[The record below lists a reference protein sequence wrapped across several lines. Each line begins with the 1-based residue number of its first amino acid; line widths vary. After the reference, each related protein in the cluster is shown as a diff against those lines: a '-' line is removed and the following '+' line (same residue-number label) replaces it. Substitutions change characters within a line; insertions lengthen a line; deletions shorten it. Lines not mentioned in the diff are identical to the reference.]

1 MGNMPGPEH
10 KPNGEPTRLL
20 LSLNA
25 WGASSKSDAKKKA
38 AAMGSVNKGL
48 PSALASNGV
57 VRSKSLAYGLHAT
70 GRVVANQ
77 EGRELARGMAKLGPA
92 EQKIVRRMAV
102 KPIKPDTDDI
112 KTLKAS
118 LKSGKKGRKQALD
131 ISRFAGVRP
140 SSSYKA
146 SGVGKAAAMGSVD
159 KGLPSALRNANRGLS
174 SPGYTRNRLSANWWG
189 NRASKEIAIKKIP
202 VIQESGV
209 DMRRK
214 IASIKSSKNM
224 GKDYKYLA
232 RKDLWRTPVQSSYKK
247 SGVGKSM
254 EYSVD
259 MNSVNKSLVSRGSAH
274 MGAALEWKPITQ
286 ATPRELRSIK
296 NKNYGSFTDQAR
308 ERDLDV
314 FREKVKRRAER
325 SATGAKTS
333 PLKARTQAAQDE
345 RFERGYGK
353 SGQSSVAGKLRGG
366 SGNRTTAVDFPV
378 GHPDRLQKNQSR
390 FGGASAVGKSFVEK
404 ADKVH
409 YADKLIAEVA
419 NLAGQIN
426 QKAPEL
432 AYRKGVRT
440 GMRHNAKVLI
450 PIGAAGG
457 SAVTAAGMTAHNNRK
472 QKPMPVVVVKAD
484 EVAYDQMGQPVQQ
497 KKRNPLSEMSGNAK
511 LGAAG
516 AGIGLVGAKRM
527 AFAGTLP
534 SQLKSQSEGAAQK
547 VAFQERLANDQL
559 KRVQSATQIKN
570 PFTRR
575 KQVNLN
581 QYYSDKAQGSL
592 ANARANQIQADN
604 ALKAAPAKR
613 AAHLKS
619 GGALVATG
627 AAMGGLAAY
636 NNAKERKLKGRVK

>member
-25 WGASSKSDAKKKA
+25 WGASSKADAKSKA
-38 AAMGSVNKGL
+38 ASMSVNKGL
-48 PSALASNGV
+48 SPAITLDSIS
-57 VRSKSLAYGLHAT
+57 RSKSLAYGMHAM
-70 GRVVANQ
+70 GRLGANW
-77 EGRELARGMAKLGPA
+77 EGKTLARGMAKLDPSD
-92 EQKIVRRMAV
+92 QKIVRRMAV
-102 KPIKPDTDDI
+102 KPVKPDTDDI

-118 LKSGKKGRKQALD
+118 LRSGKKGRKQARDL
-131 ISRFAGVRP
+131 SGFANLNP

-159 KGLPSALRNANRGLS
+159 KGLPSALRNPNRGLS

-224 GKDYKYLA
+224 GKDHKYDA

-259 MNSVNKSLVSRGSAH
+259 MN
-274 MGAALEWKPITQ
+274 
-286 ATPRELRSIK
+286 
-296 NKNYGSFTDQAR
+296 
-308 ERDLDV
+308 
-314 FREKVKRRAER
+314 
-325 SATGAKTS
+325 
-333 PLKARTQAAQDE
+333 
-345 RFERGYGK
+345 
-353 SGQSSVAGKLRGG
+353 
-366 SGNRTTAVDFPV
+366 
-378 GHPDRLQKNQSR
+378 QSR

-404 ADKVH
+404 ADKAH
-409 YADKLIAEVA
+409 YADKLLTDVER
-419 NLAGQIN
+419 LAREIN
-426 QKAPEL
+426 AKAPEK
-432 AYRKGVRT
+432 AYKQGVRH
-440 GMRHNAKVLI
+440 GMRHNAKVLV
-450 PIGAAGG
+450 PLGAVGG
-457 SAVTAAGMTAHNNRK
+457 SAATAAGMSAHYRRRREPIN
-472 QKPMPVVVVKAD
+472 VHVVKAD
-484 EVAYDQMGQPVQQ
+484 EPMYDPMGQPVQQ
-497 KKRNPLSEMSGNAK
+497 KKRNPLTEMSGNAK

-534 SQLKSQSEGAAQK
+534 GALKSQADTAQNR
-547 VAFQERLANDQL
+547 VNFQERMATDQAD
-559 KRVQSATQIKN
+559 RVRQASQIRN
-570 PFTRR
+570 PITRR
-575 KQVNLN
+575 RQVNMHSF
-581 QYYSDKAQGSL
+581 YADKSAKSL
-592 ANARANQIQADN
+592 ADAEGKKIAADN

-636 NNAKERKLKGRVK
+636 NNIKDRKTKSKVK